1 MLMMITGFLM
11 PVLLV
16 FGLYHLL
23 SWFNPRDWNSRTF
36 RIRVGLAAAIGHI
49 ILVSGFFAFSY
60 LDYNLNRS
68 TTMAGVGFDNYL
80 FNGPEFW
87 RLMTYFDT
95 APMLALL
102 GFFAILAR
110 LGLDPP
116 YLVAWAIVITLVV
129 GTIYWYLLGGVIGLL
144 LERFWSGLK
153 TDDEGDEDW
162 Y

>member
-1 MLMMITGFLM
+1 MLVMIAGFLM

-23 SWFNPRDWNSRTF
+23 SWFNPHGWNSKTF
-36 RIRVGLAAAIGHI
+36 RVRVGLVSAIGHI
-49 ILVSGFFAFSY
+49 ILASGFFAFSY
-60 LDYNLNRS
+60 FAYSMNRS
-68 TTMAGVGFDNYL
+68 TTMAGLGFDNYL

-95 APMLALL
+95 GPMLALL
-102 GFFAILAR
+102 GVFAILDR

-116 YLVAWAIVITLVV
+116 YLVAWSIVITLIV
-129 GTIYWYLLGGVIGLL
+129 GTIQWYLLGGVIGLL

-153 TDDEGDEDW
+153 TGDDEDEDW

>member
-1 MLMMITGFLM
+1 MLMMIAGFLM

-23 SWFNPRDWNSRTF
+23 SWFNPLDWNSKTF
-36 RIRVGLAAAIGHI
+36 RVRVGLASAIGHI
-49 ILVSGFFAFSY
+49 ILASGFFAFSY
-60 LDYNLNRS
+60 FDYSMNRS

-80 FNGPEFW
+80 FNGEFW
-87 RLMTYFDT
+87 QLMLYFDT
-95 APMLALL
+95 APMLVLV
-102 GFFAILAR
+102 GVFAILAR

-116 YLVAWAIVITLVV
+116 YLVAWAIAITLVV
-129 GTIYWYLLGGVIGLL
+129 GTIQWYLLGGVIGLL

-153 TDDEGDEDW
+153 TGDDEDEDW

>member
-1 MLMMITGFLM
+1 MLMMIAGFLM

-23 SWFNPRDWNSRTF
+23 SWSNLRDWNSKTF
-36 RIRVGLAAAIGHI
+36 RVRVGLASAIGHI
-49 ILVSGFFAFSY
+49 ILASGFFAFSY
-60 LDYNLNRS
+60 FDYNLNRS

-87 RLMTYFDT
+87 RLMAYLDT

-102 GFFAILAR
+102 GFFAILDR

-116 YLVAWAIVITLVV
+116 YLVAWSIAITLVV
-129 GTIYWYLLGGVIGLL
+129 GTIQWYLLGGVIGLL

-153 TDDEGDEDW
+153 TGDDEDEDW